1 MDRVRAIADT
11 VLYEGYLLWPY
22 RRSALKNR
30 RRWTIGGVYPRRY
43 AESNSDHWTVHAEFV
58 LETARKT
65 DVEITLRFLHA
76 VHRQVM
82 DGDTPVDEIRLGGE
96 TYTTWQEAREREM
109 ASGRISISRLLKSP
123 VRIPVSVPPGSE
135 TEPITPTDPDPT
147 YLNTTGLSGAEVS
160 GGGGGARFVRSWGR
174 VAGWVDVSAESA
186 GDGVVRVRVEVVN
199 SGDAEEHEE
208 AVQAGMLCAHVV
220 TRTGGG
226 AFVSSTDPPER
237 LAGAVA
243 ACGRDGL
250 WPVLAGEPGSH
261 DTVLAAP
268 IVLYDWPQ
276 VAPESPGDLFDGTEI
291 DRLLILSVL
300 SLTEDERREMAAT
313 DPKARRILE
322 RCGALSPDELLALH
336 GTMRD
341 PGRDVW

>member
-1 MDRVRAIADT
+1 MDRVRAIADA

-22 RRSALKNR
+22 RRSSLKNR
-30 RRWTIGGVYPRRY
+30 QRWTIGGVYPRPY
-43 AESNSDHWTVHAEFV
+43 AERTNDHWKVHAEFL
-58 LETARKT
+58 LEAGPDT
-65 DVEITLRFLHA
+65 DVEVTLRFLHA

-82 DGDTPVDEIRLGGE
+82 NGDTPTDELRVGDE
-96 TYTTWQEAREREM
+96 TYTTWQEARERELST
-109 ASGRISISRLLKSP
+109 ARLPLARLLQAP
-123 VRIPVSVPPGSE
+123 VQFPVAIAAGTKAEHLTNQPSVAVRCLPGGE
-135 TEPITPTDPDPT
+135 
-147 YLNTTGLSGAEVS
+147 GV
-160 GGGGGARFVRSWGR
+160 RFVRSWER
-174 VAGWVDVSAESA
+174 VDGWVELSSAPA
-186 GDGVVRVRVEVVN
+186 GDGVVRLRVEVVN
-199 SGDAEEHEE
+199 SSDAKGREE

-220 TRTGGG
+220 ARARGG
-226 AFVSSTDPPER
+226 AFVSLTDPPDG
-237 LAGAVA
+237 LAA
-243 ACGRDGL
+243 AADGCGKDGL

-322 RCGALSPDELLALH
+322 RCGAMSADELLALH

-341 PGRDVW
+341 PRKDVW

>member
-1 MDRVRAIADT
+1 MDRVRAIADA

-43 AESNSDHWTVHAEFV
+43 AERNNDHWTVYAEFL
-58 LETARKT
+58 LEAAPKS
-65 DVEITLRFLHA
+65 DVEVTLRFLHA

-82 DGDTPVDEIRLGGE
+82 DGDTPVDELQRAGE
-96 TYTTWQEAREREM
+96 THMTWQEAAERELS
-109 ASGRISISRLLKSP
+109 SGRISVRRMLGGP
-123 VRIPVSVPPGSE
+123 VRIPVAVPPGTDE
-135 TEPITPTDPDPT
+135 EPITDH
-147 YLNTTGLSGAEVS
+147 GGA
-160 GGGGGARFVRSWGR
+160 GGAGEARFVRSWER
-174 VAGWVDVSAESA
+174 VAGWVDVSAEPA
-186 GDGVVRVRVEVVN
+186 EDGVVRVRVEVVN
-199 SGDAEEHEE
+199 SGDAEEHDD
-208 AVQAGMLCAHVV
+208 AVQGGMLSAHVV
-220 TRTGGG
+220 ARAGGGG
-226 AFVSSTDPPER
+226 AFVSCTDPPER

-243 ACGRDGL
+243 TCERDGL
-250 WPVLAGEPGSH
+250 WPVLAGERGGH

-322 RCGALSPDELLALH
+322 RCGALSSDELLALH
-336 GTMRD
+336 GTLRD
-341 PGRDVW
+341 PRRDVW

>member
-30 RRWTIGGVYPRRY
+30 QRWTIGGVYPRGY
-43 AESNSDHWTVHAEFV
+43 AERNSDRWTVHAEF
-58 LETARKT
+58 LMEAGPGAQ
-65 DVEITLRFLHA
+65 VEVTLRFLHA

-82 DGDTPVDEIRLGGE
+82 NGDTPVDEIRVGDE
-96 TYTTWQEAREREM
+96 ICTTWQEARERELT
-109 ASGRISISRLLKSP
+109 SGPVAVERLVRAP
-123 VRIPVSVPPGSE
+123 VQVPVEVAAGSE
-135 TEPITPTDPDPT
+135 EEAVNGRGPC
-147 YLNTTGLSGAEVS
+147 
-160 GGGGGARFVRSWGR
+160 GGGGVRFVRSWERVDGR
-174 VAGWVDVSAESA
+174 VEVSAVPA
-186 GDGVVRVRVEVVN
+186 GDGAVRLRVEVVN
-199 SGDAEEHEE
+199 TGAADEREDA
-208 AVQAGMLCAHVV
+208 VRAGMLCAHVV
-220 TRTGGG
+220 AHTGGG
-226 AFVSSTDPPER
+226 AFVSLTDPPER
-237 LAGAVA
+237 LAQA
-243 ACGRDGL
+243 AAECGKDGL
-250 WPVLAGEPGSH
+250 WPVLAGEPGGH

-322 RCGALSPDELLALH
+322 RCDALSSGELLALH
-336 GTMRD
+336 GTLRD
-341 PGRDVW
+341 PRKDVW